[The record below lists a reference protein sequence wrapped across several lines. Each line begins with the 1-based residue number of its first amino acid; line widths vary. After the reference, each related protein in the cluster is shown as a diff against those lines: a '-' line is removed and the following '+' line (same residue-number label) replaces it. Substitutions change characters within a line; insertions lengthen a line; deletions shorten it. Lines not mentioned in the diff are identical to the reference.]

1 MRDIGEDEPMT
12 RSVSP
17 TEFGSGIDAPV
28 VGIEIA

>member
-1 MRDIGEDEPMT
+1 MREVREDEPMT
-12 RSVSP
+12 GSVSP